1 MAINKNGTWKS
12 NNFKNIISTTSSSD
26 TSLTLNNTIAAPMTL
41 EFSPS
46 EMTQTGTPTPT
57 STKAINV
64 VKGNNTI
71 TVSNSDN
78 SQSNIKII
86 HLGDIEYCK
95 MGNYADRIFKN
106 VVGDID
112 YSNSRIE
119 NAWYIKKRVGKHTF
133 VSSDFTTKCK
143 LTTTTYGSKFG
154 QNSWMFTNIVAI
166 PYNSSR
172 RQILCNAATGI
183 ASNSYSSSTNF
194 LIFSYTSSV
203 FIVANTKTN
212 ILSTLRNQLL
222 NKVFYYE
229 LSTPTYTQI
238 TGSLTEEL
246 EDYYMSYNEE
256 TNIAQTNADLPFIL
270 KAKYRTPLPTKTQ
283 IYQNQIITNDFIEL

>member
-1 MAINKNGTWKS
+1 MAIKKNGIWQN
-12 NNFKNIISTTSSSD
+12 NNFKNIVSVNSSLG

-46 EMTQTGTPTPT
+46 EITQTGTPTFT
-57 STKAINV
+57 AIKAINV

-71 TVSNSDN
+71 TVSNGDN
-78 SQSNIKII
+78 SQLNIKII

-133 VSSDFTTKCK
+133 ISSDFTNKCK
-143 LTTTTYGSKFG
+143 LTTTTYGYRFG
-154 QNSWMFTNIVAI
+154 QDSWMFTNVVAI
-166 PYNSSR
+166 PYTSSR
-172 RQILCNAATGI
+172 RQILCNVATGI
-183 ASNSYSSSTNF
+183 ASDSYSSSTDF
-194 LIFSYTSSV
+194 LIFSYTNNI
-203 FIVANTKTN
+203 FIVANTNTN
-212 ILSTLRNQLL
+212 ALPTLRSKLL

-238 TGSLTEEL
+238 TGSLAEEL

-256 TNIAQTNADLPFIL
+256 TNITQTNADLPFIL
-270 KAKYRTPLPTKTQ
+270 KAKYRIPLPTKTQ